1 MRKSRLRFRT
11 IVFVLTVVALLIAV
25 FPVTAQGEQTRVYF
39 VGPETGSVHQALTL
53 TDRIVFVTDPAQ
65 ADVFVVNGKTDN
77 PQAIAAAVQA
87 GAGLVLFLS
96 PENTAE
102 ELSILLGTPVTV
114 QEQVTAL
121 SLTTPDK
128 ATDITATGIVWN
140 SGPQVHERMLVT
152 GAALNPIVIGFEDK
166 SLVLGSG
173 QVGQG
178 RVFLF
183 SPYLGDKVNPQIQD
197 WAYYNYLVYHLVQRA
212 AGKTPLTFGDY
223 PASPVP
229 HAATRNIIFTGLS
242 VLILTVAGI
251 FIFVRRYSLSHPEA
265 LDSLV
270 VDKDEFVNRQ
280 EKTDW
285 EHLGFHRPLS
295 GFLLAF
301 VFQLILAIPLTI
313 YTTVILPVYILPS
326 AQALGIWGRVTQ
338 VFSLL
343 WMVFDVGTSTA
354 FVKFFSEY
362 RVHDPKK
369 AIKYVQFYVWWQALT
384 GAFQVAWVTALASTL
399 LPRTSLALYAWVII
413 LHTVI
418 QIPGF
423 LSVFRNILSAWQRF
437 DYTQI
442 LDLAVAMF
450 FPMITQS
457 AMVLIMVAWGRSHP
471 VFGSSMGGLLGMPL
485 AAYLTEF
492 LSFLLGLR
500 LYRRLG
506 YNARVIFMAHF
517 DKETIK
523 SALGFGVFIMG
534 GGAAYGIGQAA
545 EVVIMTIFLVNY
557 NEVWGNW
564 QLAQG
569 LAVSYAVLLTLSG
582 NLLPSISEAISNARK
597 ILSKYYVAMAYKWGG
612 LISGFF
618 CASLLAVADRFILG
632 ASGPDF
638 QRAALYVVPLIVYYA
653 LGFPTWINDVVQQGA
668 NRPKINMF
676 MTLGEQVIRITLIL
690 LLIGH
695 FQIYAL
701 IIAYMIALLLK
712 DIIGYIVNHKINFP
726 LHLYLWQ
733 TFAAPLLAGV
743 VHYFILRTLTGLIWN
758 NNAGTSILIYIIAV
772 TLSFPLY
779 SFFYGLF
786 GGWDDNTLADFHRA
800 VNISNFAKPITW
812 LFWKTSSLGAHISPL
827 HGRFP
832 VKIYAEAMEEARTLT
847 NERVGL
853 VEGNLPG
860 EPAAD

>member
-1 MRKSRLRFRT
+1 MRRSNSKLRT
-11 IVFVLTVVALLIAV
+11 IVLVLTLAALLFTAL
-25 FPVTAQGEQTRVYF
+25 PATAQGQQTRVYF

-53 TDRIVFVTDPAQ
+53 TDQIVFVTDPAQ
-65 ADVFVVNGKTDN
+65 ADVFVVNGRTDG
-77 PQAIAAAVQA
+77 PQDIAAAVQG
-87 GAGLVLFLS
+87 GAGLVVFLS
-96 PENTAE
+96 PDNTAD
-102 ELSILLGTPVTV
+102 ELSVLLGAPVAV
-114 QEQVTAL
+114 QEQEQPL
-121 SLTTPDK
+121 SLTTP
-128 ATDITATGIVWN
+128 AGTDDLTATGIVWN
-140 SGPQVHERMLVT
+140 SAPQVRARMTIT
-152 GAALNPIVIGFEDK
+152 GAALEPIVIGFEDQ

-173 QVGQG
+173 KSGTGQ
-178 RVFLF
+178 VFLF
-183 SPYLGDKVNPQIQD
+183 SAYLDGTSNLQIQD
-197 WAYYNYLVYHLVQRA
+197 WPYYNYLIYHLAMRA
-212 AGKTPLTFGDY
+212 AGQTPLSFGDY

-229 HAATRNIIFTGLS
+229 QAQAR
-242 VLILTVAGI
+242 TVI
-251 FIFVRRYSLSHPEA
+251 FIILGVLVVTVVTIFILVRRYSLAHPEA

-270 VDKDEFVNRQ
+270 VDKNEFVNRQ
-280 EKTDW
+280 MKTDW
-285 EHLGFHRPLS
+285 ENLGFHRPLS

-326 AQALGIWGRVTQ
+326 AQALGIWARVTQ
-338 VFSLL
+338 IFAVL
-343 WMVFDVGTSTA
+343 WMVFDVGTSVA
-354 FVKFFSEY
+354 FVKFFSQY
-362 RVHDPKK
+362 RVHDPRK

-384 GAFQVAWVTALASTL
+384 GAFQVAWVTVVASTL
-399 LPRTSLALYAWVII
+399 LPKTALALYAWVII
-413 LHTVI
+413 LHTII

-423 LSVFRNILSAWQRF
+423 LSVFRNVLSAWQRF

-450 FPMITQS
+450 FPMFTQS
-457 AMVLIMVAWGRSHP
+457 IIVLIMVAWGRTHP
-471 VFGSSMGGLLGMPL
+471 IFGSSMGGLLGMPL

-534 GGAAYGIGQAA
+534 GGAAYGLGQAA
-545 EVVIMTIFLVNY
+545 EIVIMTIFLVNY
-557 NEVWGNW
+557 NEIWGNW
-564 QLAQG
+564 QLAWG
-569 LAVSYAVLLTLSG
+569 LAASYAILLTLNG

-632 ASGPDF
+632 ASGTDF
-638 QRAALYVVPLIVYYA
+638 QRAAVYVVPLIFYWA
-653 LGFPTWINDVVQQGA
+653 LGFPTWTNDVVQQGA

-676 MTLGEQVIRITLIL
+676 MTLGEQIIRISLVL
-690 LLIGH
+690 LLIGR

-701 IIAYMIALLLK
+701 VIAYTIALLLK
-712 DIIGYIVNHKINFP
+712 DIVGYLVNHKLNFP

-743 VHYFILRTLTGLIWN
+743 VHYFILRTLTGLVWRN
-758 NNAGTSILIYIIAV
+758 DAGTSILIYIIAIG
-772 TLSFPLY
+772 LSFPLY
-779 SFFYGLF
+779 SFLYGLF
-786 GGWDDNTLADFHRA
+786 GGWDDNTLGDFHRA

-812 LFWKTSSLGAHISPL
+812 LFWKTSSLGARISPL

-832 VKIYAEAMEEARTLT
+832 VNIFDEAMEEARTLT
-847 NERVGL
+847 IERVGL
-853 VEGNLPG
+853 VEGNTPG
-860 EPAAD
+860 DAAAD